1 MDYDYIIYG
10 CAAVTSSLRQVPDA
24 ALLHQK
30 QELFRPQAD
39 TGLKGEVVMSKKKT
53 GLFIALGAAL
63 GAAAACIS
71 YYLRYKSFNDEL
83 DKDFHDYEEEDGLE
97 EDAKAQKKETAE
109 RNYITI
115 DSAKG
120 RTQEEDGEEEAPAVS
135 EDETEC
141 QEPEEKK
148 SSSDVTVEEDTDG
161 EPA

>member
-1 MDYDYIIYG
+1 
-10 CAAVTSSLRQVPDA
+10 
-24 ALLHQK
+24 
-30 QELFRPQAD
+30 
-39 TGLKGEVVMSKKKT
+39 MSKKKT

-141 QEPEEKK
+141 QEPEEKG